1 MSLCFEHE
9 HSTSPV
15 LDQPGF
21 LFPVE
26 GRPDLLP
33 AQPGECKG
41 DALHSEAYFF
51 DPAAAPTTSDE
62 SANSVESGES
72 GASGELSEAGGSG
85 ESSTPSG
92 ETVVTS
98 GTSVDRLY
106 AYLSRDF
113 NKFDSNQDKKLD
125 AKELEASLA
134 ATTNSDELMLLSWMS
149 KNMDAL
155 QKLGDR
161 DSGISMEDLAGLNTA
176 INKGTGDLGLAFRH
190 TDWVARGGSSV
201 VGGLGGAFL
210 GAKLTSTAFSIKSA
224 AGFGAAVFGT
234 LSAIDAIGYYMFD
247 KPKLDQALKE
257 LNAIPVPNANRS

>member
-1 MSLCFEHE
+1 MSLCFEHD
-9 HSTSPV
+9 HNASPV

-33 AQPGECKG
+33 AQLGECQG
-41 DALHSEAYFF
+41 DALHSDAYSF
-51 DPAAAPTTSDE
+51 DPAAAPTTSDD
-62 SANSVESGES
+62 SANSVESGQS
-72 GASGELSEAGGSG
+72 GASGELSETG
-85 ESSTPSG
+85 ELGENSTPSG
-92 ETVVTS
+92 ETVVAQ
-98 GTSVDRLY
+98 GTSVERLY
-106 AYLSRDF
+106 AYLSSDF
-113 NKFDSNQDKKLD
+113 NRFDSNQDKKLD

-134 ATTNSDELMLLSWMS
+134 TTTNTDELMLLSWMG
-149 KNMDAL
+149 KNIDGL

-190 TDWVARGGSSV
+190 TDWLARGGSSA

-210 GAKLTSTAFSIKSA
+210 GSKLTSTAFSMKSA

-257 LNAIPVPNANRS
+257 LNDIPDPNANRS